1 MNEKINEN
9 IKEID
14 QKIQEEIDTEYK
26 KMFGEGGFR
35 LSRAQRRFLAGKRK
49 KRI

>member
-1 MNEKINEN
+1 MDNKTNT
-9 IKEID
+9 D
-14 QKIQEEIDTEYK
+14 DLKIQEEINSEYK
-26 KMFGEGGFR
+26 KMFGEGGFK